1 MQVTECVKRHNRAE
15 RTAADAEKMM
25 KELIDSI
32 PYASESLAGSNGI
45 TSKQKFNN
53 TTADNLRMLIADAIM
68 KLEAK

>member
-1 MQVTECVKRHNRAE
+1 
-15 RTAADAEKMM
+15 MM